1 MQRIAGSGHNL
12 DLDKGAALINAMAAC
27 PQVTGDKRTTRPWTT
42 ASMPVP
48 GSLNLK
54 LRSLDPRPRSVGVFW
69 SEKSPIVPQLICPVS
84 LIVKHRDSRGRRTTT
99 STSPQFRG

>member
-54 LRSLDPRPRSVGVFW
+54 LRSLDPRATCGGVLC
-69 SEKSPIVPQLICPVS
+69 SEKSPIGARLICTVN
-84 LIVKHRDSRGRRTTT
+84 LIVKHRENRGRRTTT
-99 STSPQFRG
+99 S